1 MKSKNKKSNITKKG
15 KVSLKKIASTAEKA
29 SKNGTS
35 EYKSFIDK
43 HRKSL
48 KKLASR

>member
-1 MKSKNKKSNITKKG
+1 MKVKKKKSDITREG
-15 KVSLKKIASTAEKA
+15 EASLRKIASTAKKA
-29 SKNGTS
+29 STKGTP
-35 EYKSFIDK
+35 EYESFIDK

>member
-1 MKSKNKKSNITKKG
+1 MNKKQKSNITKKG
-15 KVSLKKIASTAEKA
+15 ESSLKKIASTAEKA
-29 SKNGTS
+29 SKKGTS

-48 KKLASR
+48 KELANR

>member
-1 MKSKNKKSNITKKG
+1 MKVKNKKSNVTKEG
-15 KVSLKKIASTAEKA
+15 ELSLKKIASTAEKA
-29 SKNGTS
+29 SRKGTS

-48 KKLASR
+48 KKLANR

>member
-1 MKSKNKKSNITKKG
+1 MKVKKKKSNITKEG
-15 KVSLKKIASTAEKA
+15 EVSLRKVASTAKKA
-29 SKNGTS
+29 STKGTP

-48 KKLASR
+48 KKLANR